1 MGDLNDIKK
10 RRGIGNLDSEKMPYD
25 YLNREYGTVPRDIR
39 RAPFQWVSEV
49 AYKNVH
55 RIVSRGYDT
64 TELMEEGY
72 GVVDV
77 LFVDYQARIP
87 LIEEEQ
93 MLNYVMILALEDGL
107 SPPAAMSRI
116 VARTKTF
123 LTQAAAASILA
134 FGHAYGAYSAFG
146 NRLEKYLKKA
156 DAEKLTLAQAAELL
170 VKENPNDEA
179 LGVSDLMLKDPAAQ
193 RMFARAEKLGVAGK
207 FIAFTREIVKAAQK
221 LSKEPVDLDML
232 GATGATMMDLGF
244 SAEATWA
251 ILAVT
256 RALATGAHYIEEIE
270 RHPYMRLGQAL
281 TPKEDYDGPPD
292 RPVPLIKDRGKVA
305 RSGICKSV
313 DEWAKAREDR
323 KKLIGSGHAVVEEI
337 EDPSKKSGI
346 KKVGKL

>member
-1 MGDLNDIKK
+1 MGDLNDLKK
-10 RRGIGNLDSEKMPYD
+10 KRGIGNLDSEKMPYD
-25 YLNREYGTVPRDIR
+25 YLNREYGTVPRDTQ

-170 VKENPNDEA
+170 VKENLNDEA

-221 LSKEPVDLDML
+221 LSQEPVDLDML

-270 RHPYMRLGQAL
+270 RRPYMRIGQAL

-292 RPVPLIKDRGKVA
+292 RPVPLLKDRVKVA